1 MRLVHASDA
10 RTEACVAAVTHGA
23 VQADGHRLEYFEAG
37 EGGQPT
43 LLLIHGAGSSARIWD
58 TVQQLLAEVGV
69 HTIAFSTLGAGGSDR
84 SERAEDYHPS
94 AYARTLLAG
103 LAERGIDRVVTV
115 GHSLGNATASY
126 VIKELGGRVLGHVNL
141 AGVNPRNPGRRPG
154 AAIPERARAG
164 YGAAMSDEAL
174 ARWRE
179 QHVGLSETTRDQL
192 RADIDNNPEER
203 RLGQAAPYPGIE
215 EMAPN
220 LEIPVLV
227 VFGDSDDVLPPPVP
241 LAYCDELPE
250 AVRSLHVF
258 YGVGHYPN
266 AQVPDRLVG
275 VLRRWLADRVS

>member
-1 MRLVHASDA
+1 MG
-10 RTEACVAAVTHGA
+10 TVAHDY
-23 VQADGHRLEYFEAG
+23 VQAGAHRLEYFEAG
-37 EGGQPT
+37 EGGEPT

-58 TVQQLLAEVGV
+58 TVQQLLADAGV

-84 SERAEDYHPS
+84 SERTEDYHPS
-94 AYARTLLAG
+94 AYAQTLITG
-103 LAERGIDRVVTV
+103 LTERGIERVVTV

-126 VIKELGGRVLGHVNL
+126 VIKELGERVSGHVNL

-164 YGAAMSDEAL
+164 YGAAMSEDAL
-174 ARWRE
+174 ERWRE
-179 QHVGLSETTRDQL
+179 QHLGLSEATRDQL
-192 RADIDNNPEER
+192 RADIDRNPEER
-203 RLGQAAPYPGIE
+203 RVGQAAPYPGIE
-215 EMAPN
+215 EIAPN
-220 LEIPVLV
+220 LGIPVLV

-241 LAYCDELPE
+241 LAYYDELPE